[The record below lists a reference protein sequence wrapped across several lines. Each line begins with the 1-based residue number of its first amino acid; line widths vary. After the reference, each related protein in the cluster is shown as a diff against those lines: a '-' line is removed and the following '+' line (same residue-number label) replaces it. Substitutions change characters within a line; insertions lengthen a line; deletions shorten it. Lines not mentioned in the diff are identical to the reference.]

1 LLYGF
6 DTHELFRR
14 PRLHA
19 PATAGSL
26 DREPAFDRHR
36 SRSKRQQ
43 LLRSPFLTSL
53 GTTVLT
59 IATGYLAGSSIPA
72 VNRLI
77 STVVGAL
84 IGLLATVIIPA
95 PKPQE
100 QSGSSAAADRGTDT
114 E

>member
-43 LLRSPFLTSL
+43 LLTPHVLRHTAAGRWLDAGGSEPGLMHMFGWERRDMIDRYTGATSQRRAISESRKLNL
-53 GTTVLT
+53 G
-59 IATGYLAGSSIPA
+59 
-72 VNRLI
+72 
-77 STVVGAL
+77 
-84 IGLLATVIIPA
+84 
-95 PKPQE
+95 
-100 QSGSSAAADRGTDT
+100 DW
-114 E
+114 